1 MTGALC
7 ASSKATIS
15 PKPTSSPAPSTSTP
29 QRQPVPLPEPPMLE
43 DIAIRARQN
52 IGLVTAILLFC
63 VLYLLYHLAHP
74 RGFSSAVLVQNGDE
88 IFALAM
94 LAMAQT
100 VPVLA
105 SGLDLSVG
113 AVMTMVACL
122 ASYLLPGTA
131 GAAPLHVEIFGLDLG
146 LGTFPGGI
154 TGILLGI
161 AVCLAI
167 GAGAGFINGCVVVY
181 GRIQPI
187 IATLATGA
195 VYIGIALF
203 LRPTPGGKIDEDLNW
218 ALTNSLGDFAST
230 VHILDDGAAA
240 WFAPFAWIPVPFALL
255 ALIALLV
262 WVPFRRSVVGR
273 AVYAIG
279 SAEGAAYM
287 SGLPIERA
295 KIAAFTLAGFFAG
308 CGGLFLAIQTS
319 SGNADIPQAGAYT
332 LHSIA
337 SVVIG
342 GHSPLRGV
350 TGRAIGSIFGAMIL
364 RFISFFFRI
373 FDIAPL
379 LQPLFEGLIL
389 LAAVS
394 IGALGVLRVKNTLE
408 LFR

>member
-1 MTGALC
+1 MTGASC
-7 ASSKATIS
+7 ASSKAPSS
-15 PKPTSSPAPSTSTP
+15 PRPTSSRVPSTSRPQHRPTP
-29 QRQPVPLPEPPMLE
+29 QPGPPML
-43 DIAIRARQN
+43 DDLAIRLRQN
-52 IGLVTAILLFC
+52 IGFVIAILLFC
-63 VLYLLYHLAHP
+63 VSYLLYNLAHP
-74 RGFSSAVLVQNGDE
+74 KGFSSAVLVQNGDE

-100 VPVLA
+100 VPVLM

-113 AVMTMVACL
+113 AVMSMVGCF
-122 ASYLLPGTA
+122 ASYLLGGTA
-131 GAAPLHVEIFGLDLG
+131 GGTPLHLEIFGLHLG
-146 LGTFPGGI
+146 LGTFPGGT

-161 AVCLAI
+161 ALCIAI
-167 GAGAGFINGCVVVY
+167 GTLAGFINGCVVVY

-187 IATLATGA
+187 IANLATGA
-195 VYIGIALF
+195 GYIRA
-203 LRPTPGGKIDEDLNW
+203 
-218 ALTNSLGDFAST
+218 
-230 VHILDDGAAA
+230 
-240 WFAPFAWIPVPFALL
+240 VPFVSLVRT
-255 ALIALLV
+255 ALLV
-262 WVPFRRSVVGR
+262 WVPFRRSVIGR
-273 AVYAIG
+273 AVYAVG

-332 LHSIA
+332 LNSIA

-342 GHSPLRGV
+342 GTSLLGG
-350 TGRAIGSIFGAMIL
+350 TGSAIGSIFGAMIL
-364 RFISFFFRI
+364 RVISFFFRI

-394 IGALGVLRVKNTLE
+394 IAALGVLRVRNTLE

>member
-1 MTGALC
+1 M
-7 ASSKATIS
+7 
-15 PKPTSSPAPSTSTP
+15 P
-29 QRQPVPLPEPPMLE
+29 QPGPPML
-43 DIAIRARQN
+43 DDLAIRLRQN
-52 IGLVTAILLFC
+52 VGFVTAILLFC
-63 VLYLLYHLAHP
+63 VFYLLYNLAHP
-74 RGFSSAVLVQNGDE
+74 KGFSSAVLVQNGDE

-100 VPVLA
+100 VPVLM

-113 AVMTMVACL
+113 AVMTMVGCF
-122 ASYLLPGTA
+122 ASYLLT
-131 GAAPLHVEIFGLDLG
+131 GAAGGTPLHLEIFGLHLG
-146 LGTFPGGI
+146 LGTFPGGVS
-154 TGILLGI
+154 GILLGI
-161 AVCLAI
+161 VICLAI
-167 GAGAGFINGCVVVY
+167 GTLAGFVNGCVVVY

-195 VYIGIALF
+195 IYIGIALF

-230 VHILDDGAAA
+230 VHIFDDGAAA
-240 WFAPFAWIPVPFALL
+240 WFAPFAWIPVPFVLL
-255 ALIALLV
+255 VLIALLV
-262 WVPFRRSVVGR
+262 WVPFRRSVHRPRRLCGR
-273 AVYAIG
+273 LGRRRGLHV
-279 SAEGAAYM
+279 
-287 SGLPIERA
+287 GLPIERA
-295 KIAAFTLAGFFAG
+295 KIAAFTLGGFFAG

-332 LHSIA
+332 LNSIA

-342 GHSPLRGV
+342 GTSLLGG
-350 TGRAIGSIFGAMIL
+350 TGSAIGSIFGAMIL
-364 RFISFFFRI
+364 RVISFFFRI

-394 IGALGVLRVKNTLE
+394 IGALRVLRVKNTLE

>member
-1 MTGALC
+1 MRDLKLRL
-7 ASSKATIS
+7 S
-15 PKPTSSPAPSTSTP
+15 
-29 QRQPVPLPEPPMLE
+29 
-43 DIAIRARQN
+43 QN
-52 IGLVTAILLFC
+52 LGIGLAIVLF
-63 VLYLLYHLAHP
+63 LIFWLTYNALHP
-74 RGFSSAVLVQNGDE
+74 KGFSTDVLVQNANEAFVLG
-88 IFALAM
+88 M
-94 LAMAQT
+94 VAMAQT
-100 VPVLA
+100 VPVLMG
-105 SGLDLSVG
+105 GLDLSVG
-113 AVMTMVACL
+113 AVMTMVNCV
-122 ASYLLPGTA
+122 ASTVLTGS
-131 GAAPLHVEIFGLDLG
+131 PL
-146 LGTFPGGI
+146 GI
-154 TGILLGI
+154 VGGILLSLLVGT
-161 AVCLAI
+161 LA
-167 GAGAGFINGCVVVY
+167 GLVNGLVVVY

-230 VHILDDGAAA
+230 VHIFDDGAAA
-240 WFAPFAWIPVPFALL
+240 WFAPFAWIPVPFVLL
-255 ALIALLV
+255 VLIPLLV
-262 WVPFRRSVVGR
+262 WVPFRRSVLGR

-308 CGGLFLAIQTS
+308 CGGLFLPIQTS

-332 LHSIA
+332 LNSIA

-342 GHSPLRGV
+342 GTSLLGG
-350 TGRAIGSIFGAMIL
+350 TGSAIGSIFGAMVL
-364 RFISFFFRI
+364 RVISFFFRI
-373 FDIAPL
+373 LDIAPL
-379 LQPLFEGLIL
+379 LQPLFEGVIL

>member
-1 MTGALC
+1 
-7 ASSKATIS
+7 
-15 PKPTSSPAPSTSTP
+15 
-29 QRQPVPLPEPPMLE
+29 ML
-43 DIAIRARQN
+43 DDLAIRVRQN

-63 VLYLLYHLAHP
+63 IFYLLYNLAHP
-74 RGFSSAVLVQNGDE
+74 RGFSSAVLVQNSDE

-113 AVMTMVACL
+113 AVMTMVGCF
-122 ASYLLPGTA
+122 ASYLLTGT
-131 GAAPLHVEIFGLDLG
+131 PLHLEIVGFG
-146 LGTFPGGI
+146 LGTLPGGT
-154 TGILLGI
+154 TGILLGMVI
-161 AVCLAI
+161 CVAI
-167 GAGAGFINGCVVVY
+167 GTLAGFVNGCVVVY

-195 VYIGIALF
+195 VYIGLALF
-203 LRPTPGGKIDEDLNW
+203 LRPTPGGKIDDDLNW

-230 VHILDDGAAA
+230 VHIFDDGAAP

-262 WVPFRRSVVGR
+262 WVPFRRSVLGR
-273 AVYAIG
+273 TVYAVG

-295 KIAAFTLAGFFAG
+295 KIAAFMLAGFFAG

-332 LHSIA
+332 LNSIA

-342 GHSPLRGV
+342 GTSLLG
-350 TGRAIGSIFGAMIL
+350 GAGSAIGSIFGAMIL
-364 RFISFFFRI
+364 RVISFFFRI

-394 IGALGVLRVKNTLE
+394 IGALRMLRVKNTLE